1 MFSLKTL
8 GTVSIA
14 MYEGYLE
21 TAKKKKNS
29 NMLGLHIYTFQN
41 LDF

>member
-21 TAKKKKNS
+21 TAKKKKTV
-29 NMLGLHIYTFQN
+29 IC
-41 LDF
+41 